1 MYCNK
6 CGNKLKEGMNFCNK
20 CGNDNQEDEQLV
32 NLINRLEN
40 EKTGENGK
48 NEDKE
53 EKNTG
58 NSKIKFNISDVVNSK
73 DVQASSNRVAY
84 IAKGWALQVRNRGEN
99 LAIIAVVLYVIMGI
113 IIQSNA
119 SYQDS
124 TPYWLLYIGYAVI
137 AFIVIRMVFNTIAF
151 IIRMG
156 AEIIQLLDDIKMQ
169 KGK

>member
-6 CGNKLKEGMNFCNK
+6 CGKELEEGMVYCNK
-20 CGNDNQEDEQLV
+20 CGAKLGEVGNE
-32 NLINRLEN
+32 EN
-40 EKTGENGK
+40 
-48 NEDKE
+48 KE
-53 EKNTG
+53 RNT
-58 NSKIKFNISDVVNSK
+58 SSPKIKFRISDVINSK

-99 LAIIAVVLYVIMGI
+99 LAIIAVIIYVIIGFV
-113 IIQSNA
+113 IQSNV

-156 AEIIQLLDDIKMQ
+156 AEIIQLLDDIKM
-169 KGK
+169 KEGK